1 MWQIVL
7 NGPGYLDTRHEL
19 LEGETLVGRA
29 DDNGVI
35 LGGDSVSRRHAR
47 LLCDEQGVSIE
58 DLGSRNGTRL
68 NGQLLGARAR
78 LSLGDV
84 VEIGENRLEI
94 RFGEERK
101 KASTTV
107 ILREDL
113 SDSSSVGRLQRARA
127 VGLREA
133 LLQGGD
139 LATLALLVR
148 VSERLA
154 TSPCLEVF
162 LDDVAELLIDLAR
175 GRTVVILLDEGQG
188 MRPAAFRHKGVGSWE
203 EVPISDAIV
212 RECVRSGA
220 ALCVA
225 DALEDERFSESESV
239 RLYGVH
245 QVICAPL
252 FLGEKVVGALYV
264 TREADDAPPQPL
276 LDAVTAVAHL
286 AGSGIEQHRLRQRTL
301 EQDRVRRVL
310 ERFLAA
316 EVVERAL
323 LDFGESTEPRM
334 EEKEVTLLFADISG
348 FTLLTE
354 RLPPARVVE
363 LLDVFYRRMARIV
376 FAHGGTVDKFM
387 GDAVMALFGA
397 PYDKPD
403 DARRALQAALA
414 MKAEFDELMKDWPDA
429 PGCRLKVGLNT
440 GRVLAGTVGGDE
452 RLEYTAVGDA
462 VNVAARLVQEASP
475 GQILVGAETLHRADA
490 GFIATALGPRRLK
503 GRSGPVEVWQLEAG
517 PVGRVA

>member
-7 NGPGYLDTRHEL
+7 NGPGYLDTWHEL
-19 LEGETLVGRA
+19 REGETRVGRG
-29 DDNGVI
+29 DDNTVV
-35 LGGDSVSRRHAR
+35 LGGDSVSRQHAR
-47 LLCDEQGVSIE
+47 FFRSDEGVLFE
-58 DLGSRNGTRL
+58 DLGSRNGTKL
-68 NGQLLGARAR
+68 NGRPLDTATWLQA
-78 LSLGDV
+78 GDV
-84 VEIGENRLEI
+84 VEIGENRLELRI
-94 RFGEERK
+94 GEERK
-101 KASTTV
+101 KPRTTV

-113 SDSSSVGRLQRARA
+113 SGSSAVGRIQKARS

-148 VSERLA
+148 VSEKLA
-154 TSPCLEVF
+154 TSPSLEVF

-188 MRPAAFRHKGVGSWE
+188 MRAASLRHRGEQGE
-203 EVPISDAIV
+203 EIPIADV
-212 RECVRSGA
+212 VVKECIRSGA

-225 DALEDERFSESESV
+225 DAFEDERFANSESV
-239 RLYGVH
+239 RLYGIH

-252 FLGEKVVGALYV
+252 FLGEKVIGALYV
-264 TREADDAPPQPL
+264 TRDADDAPPQPL

-286 AGSGIEQHRLRQRTL
+286 AGSGIEQHRLRQRAL

-323 LDFGESTEPRM
+323 LDFGEASEPRM
-334 EEKEVTLLFADISG
+334 EEREVTLLFADISG

-354 RLPPARVVE
+354 RLPPERVVE

-403 DARRALQAALA
+403 DAERALQAALA
-414 MKAEFDELMKDWPDA
+414 MREEFDRMMAGWPDA
-429 PGCRLKVGLNT
+429 QGCRLKVGLNT
-440 GRVLAGTVGGDE
+440 GKVLAGTVGGDE

-462 VNVAARLVQEASP
+462 VNVAARLVQEAAP
-475 GQILVGAETLHRADA
+475 GQILVGSATLHCVRA
-490 GFIATALGPRRLK
+490 GFVATPLGPRRLK

>member
-7 NGPGYLDTRHEL
+7 NGPGYLDTWHEL
-19 LEGETLVGRA
+19 QAGETCVGRG
-29 DDNGVI
+29 DGNGVI

-47 LLCDEQGVSIE
+47 FLLGEEGVLVE
-58 DLGSRNGTRL
+58 DLGSRNGTRI
-68 NGQLLGARAR
+68 NGRPLESSAWLT
-78 LSLGDV
+78 LGDV
-84 VEIGENRLEI
+84 VEIGENRLEL
-94 RFGEERK
+94 RFDEERK
-101 KASTTV
+101 KARTTV
-107 ILREDL
+107 ILREDV
-113 SDSSSVGRLQRARA
+113 SGSSAVGRLQKARS

-139 LATLALLVR
+139 LGILALLVR
-148 VSERLA
+148 VSEKLA
-154 TSPCLEVF
+154 TSTSQEVF

-188 MRPAAFRHKGVGSWE
+188 MRTAAVRHRGERAGGQL
-203 EVPISDAIV
+203 PIAHAVV
-212 RECVRSGA
+212 RECMRTGA

-225 DALEDERFSESESV
+225 DALEDERFSGSDSV
-239 RLYGVH
+239 RLHGIH

-252 FLGEKVVGALYV
+252 FLGEKVIGALYV
-264 TREADDAPPQPL
+264 TRDADDAPPQPL

-286 AGSGIEQHRLRQRTL
+286 AGSGIEQHRLRQKTL
-301 EQDRVRRVL
+301 EQDRVRTVL

-323 LDFGESTEPRM
+323 LGFGEAVEPKM
-334 EEKEVTLLFADISG
+334 EEREVTLLFADISG

-354 RLPPARVVE
+354 RLPPERVVQ
-363 LLDVFYRRMARIV
+363 LLDLFYRRMARIV
-376 FAHGGTVDKFM
+376 LANGGTVDKFM

-397 PYDKPD
+397 PHDKPD
-403 DARRALQAALA
+403 DAERALKAALA
-414 MKAEFDELMKDWPDA
+414 MKAEFDRLIEDWPDA

-440 GRVLAGTVGGDE
+440 GRVLAGTVGGDD

-462 VNVAARLVQEASP
+462 VNVAARLVQEAAP
-475 GQILVGAETLHRADA
+475 GQILVGSATLLCVNEN
-490 GFIATALGPRRLK
+490 FIATSLGSRRLK